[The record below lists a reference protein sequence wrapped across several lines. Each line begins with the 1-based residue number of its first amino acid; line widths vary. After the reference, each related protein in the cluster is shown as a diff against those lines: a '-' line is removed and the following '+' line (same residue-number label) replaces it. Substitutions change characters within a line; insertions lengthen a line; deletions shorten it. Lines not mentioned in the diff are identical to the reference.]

1 MDLGLAHRTVLVT
14 GGSAGVGLATVRLLA
29 TEGAQVV
36 ACARDGEYLERAL
49 AEVVPGADVLARA
62 CDVRDPAAVASL
74 VAETVER
81 FGGLDALVLNA
92 GEGRRGD
99 LASTTDDEWRA
110 EFEMKIFGVLH
121 PLRAA
126 RPHLERSDA
135 ARVVIVNAV
144 IARRPETAMIAVGT
158 ARAALLNMTR
168 ALATE
173 LAPAGILVN
182 SVTLGLIDSRL
193 HEARHQRE
201 RIGAPYGAWL
211 ASVARER
218 GVPLGR
224 AGRPEE
230 VAPVIALLAS
240 PLASFMTGAS
250 VDVAGGGGGYV

>member
-1 MDLGLAHRTVLVT
+1 MDLGLSNRTVLVT

-29 TEGAQVV
+29 AEGASVV
-36 ACARDGEYLERAL
+36 TCARDGRSLERAVR
-49 AEVVPGADVLARA
+49 AAVGDSPVLTKV
-62 CDVRDPAAVASL
+62 CDVRDAEATATLVQEAVGA
-74 VAETVER
+74 
-81 FGGLDALVLNA
+81 FGRLDALVLNA

-121 PLRAA
+121 PLRASL
-126 RPHLERSDA
+126 PHLQRSDA

-173 LAPAGILVN
+173 LAPAKVLIN
-182 SVTLGLIDSRL
+182 SVALGLIDSRL
-193 HEARHQRE
+193 HEARYQRE
-201 RIGAPYGAWL
+201 QPDAAYGPWL
-211 ASVARER
+211 ESVARER

-240 PLASFMTGAS
+240 PLASFITGAS
-250 VDVAGGGGGYV
+250 IDVSGGGGGYV

>member
-1 MDLGLAHRTVLVT
+1 MDLRLRDRTVLVT
-14 GGSAGVGLATVRLLA
+14 GGSAGVGLATVAALA
-29 TEGAQVV
+29 GDGANVV
-36 ACARDGEYLERAL
+36 VCARDGELLRQAL
-49 AEVVPGADVLARA
+49 GLTVPGARVLARA
-62 CDVRDPAAVASL
+62 ADVRDPRAMASL
-74 VAETVER
+74 VDEAVST

-126 RPHLERSDA
+126 MPHLERSSA

-144 IARRPETAMIAVGT
+144 IARKPETTMIAVGT

-173 LAPAGILVN
+173 LAPAEILVN
-182 SVTLGLIDSRL
+182 SVALGLIDSRL
-193 HEARHQRE
+193 HEARYQRE
-201 RIGAPYGAWL
+201 KPDVDYREWL
-211 ASVARER
+211 ASIARDR

-224 AGRPEE
+224 AGLPEE

-240 PLASFMTGAS
+240 PLASFITGAT